1 MSNNEGYFVEVSYDS
16 NKGKRHYYTLDNT
29 FKLNDKVVIETPL
42 GIELGVI
49 SGDLVKESNSN
60 YNDNTLT
67 IIRKATEEDLKTYE
81 NNKKDTASACEIF
94 NKGVQKLNLDMKL
107 VDCMYTLDKTKILFS
122 YVSEERVDFREL
134 LKELSSSL
142 KCRIE
147 LKQIG
152 ARDRSKNIGGIGIC
166 GLPLCCSSFLNEFEG
181 ISINMAKNQY
191 LALNTQKLSGQCN
204 KLLCCLKYE
213 DKDYLELKN
222 GVPKIGQKFNYE
234 GKYCKVTS
242 INLLS
247 QIARIESE
255 DKELILNITID
266 ELKRIVRNGTK

>member
-16 NKGKRHYYTLDNT
+16 NKGKRHYYTLDSNL
-29 FKLNDKVVIETPL
+29 KQNDAVVIETPL
-42 GIELGVI
+42 GTELGII
-49 SGDLVKESNSN
+49 SGELIKESESK
-60 YNDNTLT
+60 YSDNTLT
-67 IIRKATEEDLKTYE
+67 IIRKASQEDIKLYE
-81 NNKKDTASACEIF
+81 NNKKEVLSACEIF
-94 NKGVQKLNLDMKL
+94 NKGVEKLKLDMRL
-107 VDCMYTLDKTKILFS
+107 VSAMYTLDKSKILFC

-134 LKELSSSL
+134 LKELSTSL

-152 ARDRSKNIGGIGIC
+152 ARDRSKNVGGIGIC

-213 DKDYLELKN
+213 DNEYSKLKE

-247 QIARIESE
+247 QVARIESD
-255 DKELILNITID
+255 DKELNLNLTID
-266 ELKRIVRNGTK
+266 ELKKAIRNGNK